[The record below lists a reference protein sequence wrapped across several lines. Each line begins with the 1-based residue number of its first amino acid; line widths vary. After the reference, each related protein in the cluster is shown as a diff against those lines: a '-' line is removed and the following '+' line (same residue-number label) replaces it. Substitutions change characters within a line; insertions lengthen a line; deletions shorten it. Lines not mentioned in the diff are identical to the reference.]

1 MDRCKD
7 YACFIAWFAGLG
19 YLLLWAVSLHA
30 SVSGAALRLPPALH
44 ALGALSAMYVAMR
57 FSMLAIRRWRSAAV
71 AAGTMPPD
79 SVAARLGPQPWKT
92 PAGAAAVKPRA
103 QFGLRGTRH

>member
-44 ALGALSAMYVAMR
+44 ALGALSTMFVAVRLLLLAMR
-57 FSMLAIRRWRSAAV
+57 RRRSAAV
-71 AAGTMPPD
+71 AAAAMPPD
-79 SVAARLGPQPWKT
+79 TLAARLGPQPWKA
-92 PAGAAAVKPRA
+92 PAGAAAVKRRS